1 MARCRCW
8 HGTSQHGTRRGLR
21 KQWRGAAQYG
31 VARYGARGVARI
43 EACSS
48 GSAAM
53 VEGVE
58 QVPSQDKLDPCC
70 SARRGDEPSRRVV
83 GKG

>member
-1 MARCRCW
+1 MCP
-8 HGTSQHGTRRGLR
+8 
-21 KQWRGAAQYG
+21 YG
-31 VARYGARGVARI
+31 VARLNAALCGAVRRDAARGVARYR
-43 EACSS
+43 ARGVVAAAS

-70 SARRGDEPSRRVV
+70 SPRRGDEPSRRVV
-83 GKG
+83 GRG